1 MRQFHPLMDVWF
13 DSIVGR
19 NYARVRENL
28 AECAGI
34 QNFQGTT
41 GLCKAA
47 AGGDLEMVMLLV
59 DAEGDISDDQG
70 KTPLM
75 YAAEQGQVEVIQFLI
90 PRMVGKRSSTQH
102 TALMYATWKNQR
114 AAVELLLPHE
124 KGLQDHRGTTALM
137 IAARYG
143 NIALID
149 LLAPEA
155 GLQDALGFTALL
167 YAVKAGKADIA
178 MKLFNFEKSIRGR
191 EDETPLMIAA
201 RENHEQLIKFFL
213 DKNQAKCQ
221 TIRGQTALMMAAE
234 CGNVEAVKLLI
245 PYELRMQDAEGK
257 TALMYASSQD
267 QIAVVKLL
275 VNEIDLKDKCGRI
288 ALQYVNTTSSHGPTD
303 IEKAAQMEG
312 VGSEGTNHHRIDDLA
327 VFLFTEGLRS
337 FTPNKRAL
345 LRLMGDLERS
355 FMRFREEYACYEEIE
370 AFCDE
375 YCCLA
380 SNFIADLVIPLRD
393 PTKQIQVADTR
404 MSEFF
409 SLIDE
414 FLYESADDLICCICL
429 DKTRD
434 VVLDPCKHI
443 VVCGGC
449 IRTLKDICP
458 YCRKKVDRI
467 IKLEE
472 WC

>member
-1 MRQFHPLMDVWF
+1 MDVWF
-13 DSIVGR
+13 DSILGR

-47 AGGDLEMVMLLV
+47 ANGDLEMVMLLI
-59 DAEGDISDDQG
+59 DAEGDILDDQG

-75 YAAEQGQVEVIQFLI
+75 YAAENGQIEVVQFLI
-90 PRMVGKRSSTQH
+90 PRMVGKRSNTQH

-114 AAVELLLPHE
+114 AVVELLLPHE
-124 KGLQDHRGTTALM
+124 KGLQDHRGATALM
-137 IAARYG
+137 TAARYG
-143 NIALID
+143 HAGLID
-149 LLAPEA
+149 VLAAEA

-167 YAVKAGKADIA
+167 YAVKAGKTDIS
-178 MKLFNFEKSIRGR
+178 MKLFNLENNICGR
-191 EDETPLMIAA
+191 EGETPLMIAA
-201 RENHEQLIKFFL
+201 RENHEQLIKYFL
-213 DKNQAKCQ
+213 NKNQAKRQ
-221 TIRGQTALMMAAE
+221 TVRGQTALMLAAE
-234 CGNVEAVKLLI
+234 CGNVEAVELLI
-245 PYELRMQDAEGK
+245 PYELRMQDADGK

-267 QIAVVKLL
+267 QIAVVRLL
-275 VNEIDLKDKCGRI
+275 ANEIDIKDKSGRI
-288 ALQYVNTTSSHGPTD
+288 ALQYINTSSSHGPTD
-303 IEKAAQMEG
+303 IEKTAQGGSTGPEG
-312 VGSEGTNHHRIDDLA
+312 SAHHEIGDLA

-337 FTPNKRAL
+337 FTPNKSAL
-345 LRLMGDLERS
+345 LRLMKDLEHS
-355 FMRFREEYACYEEIE
+355 FSQFREEYARYDEIE

-380 SNFIADLVIPLRD
+380 SNFITDLIIPLKD
-393 PTKQIQVADTR
+393 PATQTQVANAR
-404 MSEFF
+404 MTEFF
-409 SLIDE
+409 CLIDE

-429 DKTRD
+429 DRTRD

-443 VVCGGC
+443 VVCKNC
-449 IRTLKDICP
+449 VHTLKDICP
-458 YCRKKVDRI
+458 YCREVVKKI